1 MPGSRRGRRRREQS
15 PSCCGLC
22 QRPPLLSVHCSWAR
36 RRRKRKERRRGQERR
51 GGALFLFFG
60 GGGVEEEKERKR
72 EIRISFFSRC
82 RASRRRR
89 RLALAAFCRSSLSLF
104 SRVSRLISRFR
115 GTSQFTRA
123 TRSPSGAVSSALG
136 ELEAS
141 SDALP
146 LMLPALSSSTADAA
160 DDDDVCSN
168 DGAGGEADAVPSF
181 RPVLRPPRRVRLRTR
196 EEEAATPP
204 SSCLPP
210 CSGGVGRVSR
220 GRWKEDDEAEAAAA
234 LVVVVGVRRPSGV
247 AATTRGAAV
256 APPTKDPTTREA
268 PRAACKVAIRVSGFR
283 FLAERERASSQLTF
297 VACVRERER
306 ERVGILPKSDASPTK
321 VVERGSASETDGG
334 AKRKKGEKLHRSRS
348 CSLTLRRS
356 GLRRDALRL
365 SRPLL
370 PSRSRTPAESSRS
383 RDASEEKESARELAP
398 FSRERER
405 AVVAAA
411 VAAATKRFIFSPFLP
426 LSSSSYQNANGA
438 AGP

>member
-1 MPGSRRGRRRREQS
+1 MPEAPLAFGALLLGSPSPEEEGAAAGAGAAGRR
-15 PSCCGLC
+15 
-22 QRPPLLSVHCSWAR
+22 SVFIFW
-36 RRRKRKERRRGQERR
+36 
-51 GGALFLFFG
+51 

-89 RLALAAFCRSSLSLF
+89 RLALAAFRRSSLSLF

-160 DDDDVCSN
+160 ADDDVCSN

-247 AATTRGAAV
+247 AATMRGAAV

-321 VVERGSASETDGG
+321 VVE
-334 AKRKKGEKLHRSRS
+334 
-348 CSLTLRRS
+348 
-356 GLRRDALRL
+356 
-365 SRPLL
+365 
-370 PSRSRTPAESSRS
+370 
-383 RDASEEKESARELAP
+383 
-398 FSRERER
+398 
-405 AVVAAA
+405 
-411 VAAATKRFIFSPFLP
+411 
-426 LSSSSYQNANGA
+426 
-438 AGP
+438 